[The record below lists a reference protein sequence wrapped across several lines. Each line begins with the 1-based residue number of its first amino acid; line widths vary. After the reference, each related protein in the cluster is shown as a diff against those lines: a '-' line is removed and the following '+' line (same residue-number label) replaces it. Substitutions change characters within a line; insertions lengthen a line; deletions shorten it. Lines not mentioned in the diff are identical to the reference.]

1 MMVDGVKLRLAQWGR
16 WAQGG
21 LPSLPTASPL
31 WCTEGRG
38 SVANVTMPPDI
49 AEVDHLVC
57 VSPLLERC
65 VLISFYTQHGNIRHK
80 RHILGMGRREYLGHL
95 ERGESFVAFRL

>member
-1 MMVDGVKLRLAQWGR
+1 M
-16 WAQGG
+16 
-21 LPSLPTASPL
+21 PTTSAL
-31 WCTEGRG
+31 WQTPGRG
-38 SVANVTMPPDI
+38 SIANVTMPPDI

-57 VSPLLERC
+57 ISPLLERC

-80 RHILGMGRREYLGHL
+80 RNILGMGRVEYLAHL